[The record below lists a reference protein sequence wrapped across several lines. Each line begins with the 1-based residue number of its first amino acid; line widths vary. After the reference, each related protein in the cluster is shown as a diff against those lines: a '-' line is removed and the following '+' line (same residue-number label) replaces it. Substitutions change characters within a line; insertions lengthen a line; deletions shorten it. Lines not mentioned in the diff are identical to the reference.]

1 MKSSPAEIY
10 FAGDDLCL
18 TGVEERYLADIPY
31 EKDQQRILTYP
42 SYLKTILKVLN
53 QFEIPIESKLSIDH
67 PLTISFDPKYE
78 LRPFQQ
84 EAFDE
89 WKKKGRGTLILPT
102 GSGKT
107 FLGLAAIHYLSQ
119 ATLVLAPTIDLVEQW
134 VSNLQL
140 LGISKKEIGQ
150 YGGGR
155 QESDRPIIVSTYES
169 ARIYLHRFRNQI
181 GLLIFDEVHHLSGE
195 RWLAIAQGMV
205 APYRMG
211 LTATLGD
218 DHPTYNEIEQF
229 VGPILFQMTPTEL
242 RELGYVAPFL
252 IKRLPVPLTDME
264 KQRYLQ
270 YRSKYLEYLRK
281 TGLNRARN
289 PYQEL
294 VYRAYEPEARVAL
307 AAHRQ
312 ARDIQFN
319 TKEKIKHVREI
330 LLQHAEEKALVF
342 SESVSFAERVSREL
356 LVPVITGQT
365 ATEERRAILAG
376 FRKGDLRIIATSRV
390 LDEGVDVP
398 DASIGIVVS
407 GSAQV
412 RQFIQRLGRIL
423 RPVPGKEAVLY
434 EVITIG
440 TGEESISRRRKNGI
454 EEGRNNY

>member
-155 QESDRPIIVSTYES
+155 QERVPAST
-169 ARIYLHRFRNQI
+169 F
-181 GLLIFDEVHHLSGE
+181 
-195 RWLAIAQGMV
+195 IAF
-205 APYRMG
+205 
-211 LTATLGD
+211 
-218 DHPTYNEIEQF
+218 EI
-229 VGPILFQMTPTEL
+229 
-242 RELGYVAPFL
+242 
-252 IKRLPVPLTDME
+252 RLD
-264 KQRYLQ
+264 Y
-270 YRSKYLEYLRK
+270 
-281 TGLNRARN
+281 
-289 PYQEL
+289 
-294 VYRAYEPEARVAL
+294 
-307 AAHRQ
+307 
-312 ARDIQFN
+312 
-319 TKEKIKHVREI
+319 
-330 LLQHAEEKALVF
+330 
-342 SESVSFAERVSREL
+342 
-356 LVPVITGQT
+356 
-365 ATEERRAILAG
+365 
-376 FRKGDLRIIATSRV
+376 
-390 LDEGVDVP
+390 
-398 DASIGIVVS
+398 
-407 GSAQV
+407 
-412 RQFIQRLGRIL
+412 
-423 RPVPGKEAVLY
+423 
-434 EVITIG
+434 
-440 TGEESISRRRKNGI
+440 
-454 EEGRNNY
+454 